1 MGLKVSGTHPKSF
14 YQDNADT
21 GSKDRP
27 QLSKIG
33 DLFNRLGTDPA
44 QNIHVIVQ
52 QACEVF
58 NCNCALYH
66 RFDKHKNA
74 LICWSGYNLSPDF
87 PYQTEPEGH
96 ICYEA
101 TIKGQSRPVVL
112 GDLSKTPYQESDPYV
127 TQFGLKSYLG
137 FPIRCN
143 HKVIGSLAVADT
155 RVRRFD
161 DTDIHIITSLAKAL
175 SLEEERIRMDT
186 ALNQSESEY
195 QELYKM
201 MRLMADNVPDLIWAK
216 DMEDRYIFANQAI
229 CDKLLQCGEPDNAV
243 GKTDIQIARIERKSS
258 QNYTFGEICVNSDH
272 IVKKTRKSGRFLEE
286 GLVRNQYLVLDVHK
300 APFWG
305 PQGEMIGT
313 VGCGRDVT
321 KEKEIEKA
329 LKKSESRYRDLYNN
343 TPVMLCSMDAKNI
356 ITSASNLWLETL
368 DYERSEVIGQSF
380 LNFLTPESRK
390 ATAEVLLPE
399 FHRSGQ
405 MKNRPCQFLTRSGD
419 EIHVLLSAIS
429 QTDAVGN
436 YDGALAFAVDVTEA
450 KKAEME
456 NSRLSARLQQ
466 AQKMEAI
473 ATLAGGVAHQFNNAL
488 AVILGNLELIQMD
501 GFHDAKLN
509 LYVEPINQASQ
520 KMVQLTGQL
529 LAYARGGKFQTQ
541 TISAHR
547 FVTETLKIVQHSMA
561 PYVDVETDLDEKTD
575 HIEVDLTQMQMMLA
589 AILSNAS
596 EAMEDQGRVRITL
609 RNTNV
614 STQKCQKHPGL
625 KSGRHVLLRI
635 ADNGKG
641 MDEQTRSRI
650 FEPFFTTKFQGRG
663 LGMAAVYGIVKKHGG
678 YVYVESAIGRGTTV
692 SIYLPG
698 IQAKEQVAEKIEPYI
713 AKPDRTALIVEDE
726 HLVMEVNR
734 AIVEKL
740 GYHVLEAKSGKEAI
754 EIAGQY
760 EGDIDFALLDVILP
774 DMDGSMIYPKLME
787 QRPDLK
793 VVVCSGF
800 ALDGP
805 ARQILESGAQSY
817 IQKPFTVAAL
827 SAVVKKIFKQKNDVI

>member
-1 MGLKVSGTHPKSF
+1 MGLKLTKEHTKS
-14 YQDNADT
+14 YHISDKKY
-21 GSKDRP
+21 SKDKHQISR
-27 QLSKIG
+27 IG

-44 QNIHVIVQ
+44 QNIHVIVH

-58 NCNCALYH
+58 NCNFALYH
-66 RFDKHKNA
+66 RIDQQKKTLSCTA
-74 LICWSGYNLSPDF
+74 GYNLPPNF
-87 PYQTEPEGH
+87 PFQTDPAGH

-101 TIKGQSRPVVL
+101 TIKGKNQPVVL
-112 GDLSKTPYQESDPYV
+112 EDISKTPFQESDPYV
-127 TQFGLKSYLG
+127 SQFGLKSYLG
-137 FPIRCN
+137 CPILCN
-143 HKVIGSLAVADT
+143 HQVIGSLAVADT

-161 DTDIHIITSLAKAL
+161 ETDIHIVTSLAKAL
-175 SLEEERIRMDT
+175 SLEEERIRMDS
-186 ALNQSESEY
+186 ALNKSELKY
-195 QELYKM
+195 QKLYKM
-201 MRLMADNVPDLIWAK
+201 LRLLTDNVPDLIWAK
-216 DMEDRYIFANQAI
+216 DMSDCYIFANQAI
-229 CDKLLQCGEPDNAV
+229 CDKLLKCKRPEEAL
-243 GKTDIQIARIERKSS
+243 GKNDVMIAQQERKAG
-258 QNYTFGEICVNSDH
+258 QNHTFGEICSNSDD
-272 IVKKTRKSGRFLEE
+272 IVKKSETSGRFLEE
-286 GLVRNQYLVLDVHK
+286 GLIRNQYLVLDVHK

-305 PQGEMIGT
+305 PNGEMIGT

-321 KEKEIEKA
+321 KEKQIENA

-343 TPVMLCSMDAKNI
+343 TPVMLCSMDAENI

-368 DYERSEVIGQSF
+368 GYSRQEVIGHDFFRF
-380 LNFLTPESRK
+380 LPLESRK
-390 ATAEVLLPE
+390 SGTGNIFPE
-399 FHRSGQ
+399 FRRSGQ
-405 MKNRPCQFLTRSGD
+405 IKNYPCKFVTRNGK
-419 EIHVLLSAIS
+419 EKHVLLSAIS
-429 QTDAVGN
+429 QTDSLGN
-436 YDGALAFAVDVTEA
+436 YDGALAFAVDVTA
-450 KKAEME
+450 TKKAEME

-466 AQKMEAI
+466 AKKMEAI

-501 GFHDAKLN
+501 GLHNAKID

-529 LAYARGGKFQTQ
+529 LAYARGGKFQTK

-547 FVTETLKIVQHSMA
+547 FVTETLQIIQHSMA
-561 PYVDVETDLDEKTD
+561 PYVDVETDLDRKTD

-596 EAMEDQGRVRITL
+596 EAMEGQGRVKITL

-614 STQKCQKHPGL
+614 SKKKCRKNPGL
-625 KSGRHVLLRI
+625 KPGRQVLLRF

-641 MDEQTRSRI
+641 MDEQTRIRI

-678 YVYVESAIGRGTTV
+678 YVYVESSPGQGTTV

-698 IQAKEQVAEKIEPYI
+698 IQTKEQVAEKTQTYA
-713 AKPDRTALIVEDE
+713 AKPNRTALIVEDE

-754 EIAGQY
+754 EIARQY
-760 EGDIDFALLDVILP
+760 EGDIDFAMLDVILP

-787 QRPDLK
+787 HRPGLL

-805 ARQILESGAQSY
+805 ARQILESGAQSF

-827 SAVVKKIFKQKNDVI
+827 SAVLKKIFKELNREE

>member
-1 MGLKVSGTHPKSF
+1 MALKLTRKPAESFQIHEKS
-14 YQDNADT
+14 Y
-21 GSKDRP
+21 SKDKH
-27 QLSKIG
+27 QISKLG

-44 QNIHVIVQ
+44 QNIHVIVR
-52 QACEVF
+52 QACHVF
-58 NCNCALYH
+58 NCSCALYN
-66 RFDKHKNA
+66 RIDQDKNT
-74 LICWSGYNLSPDF
+74 LSCWAGYNLPKNF
-87 PYQTEPEGH
+87 PFETAYKGH

-101 TIKGQSRPVVL
+101 TIKGENQPVMIE
-112 GDLSKTPYQESDPYV
+112 DISKTPFQQTDPYV
-127 TQFGLKSYLG
+127 AHFGLKSYLG
-137 FPIRCN
+137 FPILCD
-143 HKVIGSLAVADT
+143 HQAIGSLAVADT

-175 SLEEERIRMDT
+175 SLEEERLRMDN
-186 ALNQSESEY
+186 ALNRNESEY

-216 DMEDRYIFANQAI
+216 DKDDRYIFTNQAT
-229 CDKLLQCGEPDNAV
+229 CDKLLKCKHPDEAL
-243 GKTDIQIARIERKSS
+243 GKNDIQIAHKERDAGH
-258 QNYTFGEICVNSDH
+258 NHTYGEICLNSDN
-272 IVKKTRKSGRFLEE
+272 IVKKTKIPGRFLEE
-286 GLVRNQYLVLDVHK
+286 GLVRNKYLMLDVHK

-305 PQGEMIGT
+305 PDGEMIGT

-321 KEKEIEKA
+321 KEKQIEYA
-329 LKKSESRYRDLYNN
+329 LQKSGRRYRDLYNN
-343 TPVMLCSMDAKNI
+343 TPVMLCSMDADNT

-368 DYERSEVIGQSF
+368 GYAREEVIGHDFISF
-380 LNFLTPESRK
+380 VPPEDRK
-390 ATAEVLLPE
+390 ETAEDIFPEVL
-399 FHRSGQ
+399 RSGQ
-405 MKNRPCQFLTRSGD
+405 IKNRPCKLVTGSG
-419 EIHVLLSAIS
+419 EEKQVLLSAIS
-429 QTDAVGN
+429 QKGRMGN
-436 YDGALAFAVDVTEA
+436 YDGALAFAVDVTET
-450 KKAEME
+450 KKAELE

-488 AVILGNLELIQMD
+488 AVIMGNLELIQMD
-501 GFHDAKLN
+501 GLHDAKLN

-541 TISAHR
+541 IISAHR

-561 PYVDVETDLDEKTD
+561 PYVEVETDLDAKTD

-596 EAMEDQGRVRITL
+596 EAMEGQGSVRITL
-609 RNTNV
+609 MNTHV
-614 STQKCQKHPGL
+614 SENQCGKHPGL
-625 KSGRHVLLRI
+625 KPGRHVLLRL

-663 LGMAAVYGIVKKHGG
+663 LGMAAVYGIVKKHRG
-678 YVYVESAIGRGTTV
+678 YVFVESAPGQGTTV

-698 IQAKEQVAEKIEPYI
+698 VQGKEQVSEI
-713 AKPDRTALIVEDE
+713 APVYVAKENRTALIIEDE

-740 GYHVLEAKSGKEAI
+740 GYRVLEAKSGKEAI
-754 EIAGQY
+754 DIAEQY
-760 EGDIDFALLDVILP
+760 PDSIEFALLDVILP
-774 DMDGSMIYPKLME
+774 DMDGSMIYPKLMAK
-787 QRPDLK
+787 RPDLQ

-827 SAVVKKIFKQKNDVI
+827 SAVLKKIFRERHESE